1 MIFKRFHLKA
11 MLSAALMILF
21 SVNIYSSALQHSLLE
36 YKDGGHCKEQKPAK
50 YVFLFIG
57 DGMGFAHV
65 ALTEAYLATKKGKIG
80 SEPLLF
86 TQFPV
91 LGMATTY
98 SYSNMITCSSASA
111 TALASGFK
119 TRNGMVGMYPD
130 STNVTQITYKLK
142 DQGYKIG
149 IMTSV
154 TIDHATPSGFFG
166 HNVSRKNYFQLAMEL
181 PTSGFDFFGGGGFQ
195 GVKDKKEKDA
205 EKRIYDNLA
214 SYGYTVAY
222 GLEEYN
228 RKKSGTDKMVLFQAD
243 KSKKDEILP
252 FVIGR
257 KSTDLTLAQVL
268 RSAIDFIYKP
278 NDKGFFMMCEGGK
291 IDWGAHNN
299 DVASTIFETL
309 DMDEAIAVAYE
320 FYKQHPDET
329 LIVVTADHET
339 GGLALGRKSGY
350 TFDLSG
356 IDASIKKVDSQE
368 LTVENYMEKEILDT
382 ISKAAKI
389 GWTTSSHT
397 GIYVPVFAVGAGS
410 NLFAGRINNTDIP
423 LNILKAMNAVPYYSE
438 HYYKRRESFKSE
450 APISGNDIVFLGNSL
465 TESGKW
471 EEYFSS
477 VNAKLK
483 KNGGAIR
490 NRGINGDTFEGIDN
504 RLSTI
509 LEGQPKTIF
518 LLTGANDVSH
528 NLSADSI
535 ANGIMNVVKR
545 IKRESPKTK
554 IYLQSLLPINESFGR
569 YKLLTGKTAEI
580 SKINGLL
587 AQMAKE
593 EQVTF
598 LDIYPLFLDGGKVAL
613 KKPANEQV
621 MNPAITNDG
630 LHLKENG
637 YKIWADA
644 IRKYVK

>member
-1 MIFKRFHLKA
+1 
-11 MLSAALMILF
+11 
-21 SVNIYSSALQHSLLE
+21 
-36 YKDGGHCKEQKPAK
+36 
-50 YVFLFIG
+50 
-57 DGMGFAHV
+57 
-65 ALTEAYLATKKGKIG
+65 
-80 SEPLLF
+80 
-86 TQFPV
+86 
-91 LGMATTY
+91 
-98 SYSNMITCSSASA
+98 
-111 TALASGFK
+111 
-119 TRNGMVGMYPD
+119 
-130 STNVTQITYKLK
+130 
-142 DQGYKIG
+142 
-149 IMTSV
+149 
-154 TIDHATPSGFFG
+154 
-166 HNVSRKNYFQLAMEL
+166 
-181 PTSGFDFFGGGGFQ
+181 
-195 GVKDKKEKDA
+195 
-205 EKRIYDNLA
+205 
-214 SYGYTVAY
+214 
-222 GLEEYN
+222 
-228 RKKSGTDKMVLFQAD
+228 
-243 KSKKDEILP
+243 
-252 FVIGR
+252 
-257 KSTDLTLAQVL
+257 
-268 RSAIDFIYKP
+268 
-278 NDKGFFMMCEGGK
+278 
-291 IDWGAHNN
+291 
-299 DVASTIFETL
+299 
-309 DMDEAIAVAYE
+309 
-320 FYKQHPDET
+320 
-329 LIVVTADHET
+329 
-339 GGLALGRKSGY
+339 
-350 TFDLSG
+350 
-356 IDASIKKVDSQE
+356 
-368 LTVENYMEKEILDT
+368 
-382 ISKAAKI
+382 
-389 GWTTSSHT
+389 
-397 GIYVPVFAVGAGS
+397 
-410 NLFAGRINNTDIP
+410 
-423 LNILKAMNAVPYYSE
+423 MNAVPYYSE

-598 LDIYPLFLDGGKVAL
+598 LDIYPLFLDGGKAAL

-630 LHLKENG
+630 LHLKESG